1 VRVLVIEDDRAVRE
15 TLGLVL
21 ESYDHEVELVDGGPG
36 ALDALSR
43 SWPDAMLLDLTL
55 EGMTGEEI
63 YREVLARF
71 GTTPPTVVLS
81 AVQHGENRV
90 RRMPGAR
97 FLAKPYTLDQL
108 IEALGLAVASSGQ
121 KPISA

>member
-1 VRVLVIEDDRAVRE
+1 LKVLVVEDDRAVRE

-21 ESYDHEVELVDGGPG
+21 ESYQHEVELVDGGQA
-36 ALDALSR
+36 ALEALSKT
-43 SWPDAMLLDLTL
+43 WPDALLLDLTL

-63 YREVLARF
+63 YREIVARF
-71 GTTPPTVVLS
+71 GIAPPTVVLS

-108 IEALGLAVASSGQ
+108 IEALHEAVQGQ